1 MYGLALGGGG
11 SRGSYE
17 IGVLRALE
25 EMEIPIGAVTG
36 TSIGAI
42 NAAGYLMG
50 DLDYIERIWRSLTR
64 SSLINLKDLNFSEVL
79 RNKGFDN
86 EPLLRVLHDILDEDT
101 IRENPTDLGI
111 VTVNVTTLKPVVLF
125 KEEIPRGQLIDYIAA
140 SASHPTL
147 KRHVIDG
154 EEYIDGAFYD
164 NIPVKPLAQ
173 RGYQEIIAVNLKA
186 YNPKRHLEGPYRLIK
201 IEPGIHL
208 GSILF
213 PDPETIDRNI
223 TFGYMD
229 ALKAFQRLYG
239 HHYYFRSLTDSPL
252 LTGLS
257 AQEIRELEDT
267 LYLPLLRRTL
277 EEHASQLGPLNALPL
292 TALEIT
298 AEMLCIDNSHIFEEP
313 IELLYEVL
321 TRTRDILTEAVPATR
336 AETLLLKEL
345 SPGALNTLSVTR
357 PKTAIGNLFLKM
369 VQKRMLEGAL

>member
-64 SSLINLKDLNFSEVL
+64 SSLINLKEFNFSEVL

-101 IRENPTDLGI
+101 IRENPMDLGI
-111 VTVNVTTLKPVVLF
+111 VTVNVTTLTPVVLF
-125 KEEIPRGQLIDYIAA
+125 KEDIPRGQLIDYIVA

-213 PDPETIDRNI
+213 PDPDTTDRNI

-229 ALKAFQRLYG
+229 TLKAFQRLFG

-257 AQEIRELEDT
+257 AQEIRELEDA

-277 EEHASQLGPLNALPL
+277 EEHSTQMGPLQSLPL

-298 AEMLCIDNSHIFEEP
+298 AEMLCIDNSRIFEEP
-313 IELLYEVL
+313 IDLLYEVL
-321 TRTRDILTEAVPATR
+321 TRTRDILTGTVPATR

-345 SPGALNTLSVTR
+345 SPGALSTLSVTR
-357 PKTAIGNLFLKM
+357 PKAAIGNLFLKM

>member
-50 DLDYIERIWRSLTR
+50 DLDHIERIWRSLTP
-64 SSLINLKDLNFSEVL
+64 SSLINLKELNFSEVL

-86 EPLLRVLHDILDEDT
+86 EPLLRVLRDILDEDI
-101 IRENPTDLGI
+101 IRENPMDLGI

-125 KEEIPRGQLIDYIAA
+125 KEEIPKGQLIDYIAA

-147 KRHVIDG
+147 RRHVIDG

-186 YNPKRHLEGPYRLIK
+186 YNPKRHLEGPYRLTK

-213 PDPETIDRNI
+213 PDPDTIDRNI

-229 ALKAFQRLYG
+229 TLKAFQRLYG
-239 HHYYFRSLTDSPL
+239 HQYYFRSLTDSPL

-257 AQEIRELEDT
+257 AQEIRELEDS

-277 EEHASQLGPLNALPL
+277 EEHAAQLGSHGSLPL

-298 AEMLCIDNSHIFEEP
+298 AETLCIDNSRIFEEP

-321 TRTRDILTEAVPATR
+321 TRTRDILTGIAPTKRSEV
-336 AETLLLKEL
+336 LLLKEL
-345 SPGALNTLSVTR
+345 SHGALSTLSVTH
-357 PKTAIGNLFLKM
+357 PKAAIGNLFLKM